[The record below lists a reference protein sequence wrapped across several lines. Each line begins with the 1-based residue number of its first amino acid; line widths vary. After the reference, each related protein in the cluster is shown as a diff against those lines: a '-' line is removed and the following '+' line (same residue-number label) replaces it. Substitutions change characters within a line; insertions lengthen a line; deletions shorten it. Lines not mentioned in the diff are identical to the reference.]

1 MDRKRDWLQDSYH
14 CSQLI
19 AEGFERNEIRDID
32 HGLSRAY
39 DLFVDYVLE
48 DRHDDLLVLGRDLN
62 AVYVLYRP
70 KVTELF
76 VSTSSYLG
84 QLRALINLCDYVTE
98 RLVPERLWHVVSRSK
113 YAKPILQT
121 LLENGATLAKDL
133 SSSAGVRHESQLSR
147 TVQPLV
153 DEGLI
158 RREKF
163 GKNIWYSLTSIGRRM
178 ASKHLGAEG
187 IDALEAIMPAVVAK
201 LATGWQKLSDL
212 VEGIRVNIPM
222 STLRPLIDLVLS
234 TLHAAG
240 IAEEQAGNWRIPP
253 SVPAES
259 LGLEDVAAYPELIK
273 VVTIIENEYEQ
284 LRGGKVADKGR
295 INEARNILQSLETKV
310 AGDKTK
316 QHTFQA
322 RIALDRAKCSALEG
336 DWEAALDLA
345 DKAITV
351 AQVQSIDTER
361 LEREVMRVLSYVQT
375 TCVGPQIE
383 LAKDLIAKK
392 DYCNARNILLTI
404 YSIYQH
410 VERSNMRSTAIPC
423 DVLELAI
430 GMATAAVEFE
440 EEFER
445 RLDEA
450 VVRATAAYGGGRR
463 LADIERWKP
472 VREAELGYLGTSSIL
487 DY

>member
-1 MDRKRDWLQDSYH
+1 MDGKRDWLRDSYH
-14 CSQLI
+14 CSQAI
-19 AEGFERNEIRDID
+19 AEGFERNKIEDID
-32 HGLSRAY
+32 RGLSRAY

-48 DRHDDLLVLGRDLN
+48 DRHDDLLELGRDLN
-62 AVYVLYRP
+62 VVYFQYRP
-70 KVTELF
+70 EVTELF
-76 VSTSSYLG
+76 TTTSSYLG

-113 YAKPILQT
+113 YAKPILQA
-121 LLENGATLAKDL
+121 LLENGATLAKEL
-133 SSSAGVRHESQLSR
+133 SAYAGVRHESQLSR

-153 DEGLI
+153 DEGLV

-163 GKNIWYSLTSIGRRM
+163 GKNVWYSLTSIGRRM
-178 ASKHLGAEG
+178 AGKHFGAEG
-187 IDALEAIMPAVVAK
+187 IDTLEAIMPAVVAK
-201 LATGWQKLSDL
+201 LASGWQKLSDL
-212 VEGIRVNIPM
+212 VEGIRVNVPV
-222 STLRPLIDLVLS
+222 STLCTLIDLVLS

-240 IAEEQAGNWRIPP
+240 IAEEREGNWRIPP

-259 LGLEDVAAYPELIK
+259 LGFEDVPAYPELMR
-273 VVTIIENEYEQ
+273 VATLIEREYDQ
-284 LRGGKVADKGR
+284 LRIGRVADKGR
-295 INEARNILQSLETKV
+295 ISEARNILESLEANIT
-310 AGDKTK
+310 GSETK
-316 QHTFQA
+316 QHALQA
-322 RIALDRAKCSALEG
+322 KIALERAKCSALEG
-336 DWEAALDLA
+336 NWEAALGLA

-383 LAKDLIAKK
+383 LAKDLVAKK

-410 VERSNMRSTAIPC
+410 VERSNIRSTAIPC

-450 VVRATAAYGGGRR
+450 VVRATAAYGGGQR

-472 VREAELGYLGTSSIL
+472 VREAELGYLGTSSML
-487 DY
+487 GY